1 MSAELERELRALS
14 VRWPDTPDV
23 TAAVV
28 ARVAGERERP
38 RWRRRIVAA
47 AAAVLVAV
55 GAAMAVEPA
64 RSAVL
69 DWLGFGSVR
78 IERREP
84 RLAPG
89 ARLSLGAPVTLADA
103 RAAVG
108 FPLAVPAALGAPDAV
123 YLDRDAT
130 GGPRVSLAYA
140 PAQGRPAIAPGVG
153 VLITQ
158 LRGRTSGAIVKTV
171 GPGTTLERLTV
182 AGDPAIF
189 LSGDPHG
196 VVFEPRPGDVV
207 FEEERRAAD
216 VLLVDRADGVLV
228 RIEGRLDRAAAV
240 RIADSLR

>member
-1 MSAELERELRALS
+1 MSADLERELRALA
-14 VRWPDTPDV
+14 VDWPPTPDV
-23 TAAVV
+23 AAAIV
-28 ARVAGERERP
+28 ARLDEPRP
-38 RWRRRIVAA
+38 RWRRRVAA
-47 AAAVLVAV
+47 AAAALVVAA

-84 RLAPG
+84 RIVPG
-89 ARLSLGAPVTLADA
+89 ARLDLGVPVTLAATRD
-103 RAAVG
+103 AVG
-108 FPLAVPAALGAPDAV
+108 FPVAVPALMGAPDAV
-123 YLDRDAT
+123 YLDADAT

-140 PAQGRPAIAPGVG
+140 PGPGRAPIAPGVG
-153 VLITQ
+153 VLVTQ
-158 LRGRTSGAIVKTV
+158 LLGRTSPAIVKAV
-171 GPGTTLERLTV
+171 GPGTTLQRLRV
-182 AGDPAIF
+182 GDDRAIF

-196 VVFEPRPGDVV
+196 VVFAPRPGDLV

-240 RIADSLR
+240 RIAQSLR